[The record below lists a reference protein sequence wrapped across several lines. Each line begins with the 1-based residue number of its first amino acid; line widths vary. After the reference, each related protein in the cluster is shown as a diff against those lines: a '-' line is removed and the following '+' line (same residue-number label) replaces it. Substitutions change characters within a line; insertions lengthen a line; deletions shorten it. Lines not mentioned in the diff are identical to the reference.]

1 MVDINTC
8 TVRYSQGMAR
18 PLDHDKRIQLLRD
31 VVRYISEHGLV
42 DLSLRPLAAALGTS
56 SRMLIYYFGTKEE
69 LLVQALSTQ
78 HPDLGAPFAEVSDL
92 ESLRLRLEDLWAS
105 TTVGESSVSAGILLQ
120 VIGVAP
126 QQRGLYED
134 FAHAAIDRLVGAL
147 ADAITRCGCTRAYA
161 ASTATV
167 AVSGLRGILQDRL
180 VTSDAERT
188 DHAATELIDLVVGA
202 VEAASQKRQPRTNAR
217 TAAKSDG

>member
-1 MVDINTC
+1 
-8 TVRYSQGMAR
+8 MAR
-18 PLDHDKRIQLLRD
+18 PLDHDKRIQLLGE

-69 LLVQALSTQ
+69 LLVQALATQ
-78 HPDLGAPFAEVSDL
+78 HPDLGSLFAEVSTIDA
-92 ESLRLRLEDLWAS
+92 LRRRLEDLWTS

-126 QQRGLYED
+126 QQHGLYED
-134 FAHAAIDRLVGAL
+134 FARSAIDRLVGAL
-147 ADAITRCGCTRAYA
+147 ADAIARCGCSPGDAV
-161 ASTATV
+161 STATI

-180 VTSDAERT
+180 VTGDVERT
-188 DHAATELIDLVVGA
+188 DRSAMQLVDLVTRTV
-202 VEAASQKRQPRTNAR
+202 AAAPQNQ
-217 TAAKSDG
+217 